1 MRSREVP
8 KRKKQ
13 PAPSAQVTDLLAR
26 VAELEETLRAI
37 RMGEVDAVLV
47 SGPGGDQ
54 VFTLQGAEH
63 PYRLMVETI
72 DEGAATLADDGTVL
86 YANRSFAEIFDV
98 ALEKFIGAPL
108 NDFVFGEDRALL
120 AHLIA
125 DANINI
131 VRGEIRLDS
140 HKQRPRTI
148 RLTLSPVREQGVH
161 TICVVATEL
170 TELIETNEALRVS
183 EVSLRQLS
191 ARLLKLQD
199 EERRRIARDLHD
211 TTGQKIAVLS
221 MTLDRL
227 AKLVDTRKV
236 DVKDALTESRDVVG
250 KIGEE
255 IRTLSYLLHP
265 PLLDECGLASAVL
278 WYAEGFKK
286 RSGIHLNVAIDEE
299 LVRFTTDAETAL
311 FRVLQE
317 SLTNVHRYSG
327 SPSAEIRIFQSASKV
342 HLEIVDHGKGVKA
355 GTERPAFA
363 GAPTLGVG
371 IPGMRERIRQLGGQL
386 EVEFSNE
393 GTRVHASLPVEASA
407 EESVSQST
415 SELFRDKENFQANP
429 RQRSEV
435 RRRILIADD
444 HEVMRR
450 GVRGLV
456 ESQQEWSVCGEA
468 IEGNEAISKTRELHP
483 DLLILDVS
491 MPGVSGIEA
500 ALQILKD
507 DPNMKILFF
516 TMYDSPQMMREIS
529 NVGAWGY
536 VAKARAGNDLVDA
549 VRIILDGKK
558 FFPRILSAS

>member
-1 MRSREVP
+1 MP

-13 PAPSAQVTDLLAR
+13 PRRASQEVSDLHGR

-47 SGPGGDQ
+47 SGPQGDQ

-86 YANRSFAEIFDV
+86 YANRSFAQIFDIP
-98 ALEKFIGAPL
+98 LEKLIGAPL
-108 NDFVFGEDRALL
+108 NDFVFGEDRELL
-120 AHLIA
+120 AQLIA

-140 HKQRPRTI
+140 HRQRPRTI

-183 EVSLRQLS
+183 ELSLRQLS

-227 AKLVDTRKV
+227 AKLVDTRKA
-236 DVKDALTESRDVVG
+236 DVKDALAESREVVG

-286 RSGIHLNVAIDEE
+286 RSGIHLSVSIDEE
-299 LVRFTTDAETAL
+299 LVRLTTDAETAL

-342 HLEIVDHGKGVKA
+342 HLEIVDHGKGVQA

-393 GTRVHASLPVEASA
+393 GTRVYASLPTEAFT
-407 EESVSQST
+407 EES
-415 SELFRDKENFQANP
+415 EPARDKEKFQGNG
-429 RQRSEV
+429 RQRPVV

-450 GVRGLV
+450 GLRGLV
-456 ESQQEWSVCGEA
+456 ESQEEWSVCGEA
-468 IEGNEAISKTRELHP
+468 VEGNEAISKTRELHP

-549 VRIILDGKK
+549 VRIIFDGKK
-558 FFPRILSAS
+558 FFPRIASAS

>member
-1 MRSREVP
+1 VH

-13 PAPSAQVTDLLAR
+13 PSRSSQDVTDLQAR

-37 RMGEVDAVLV
+37 RTGEVDAVLV
-47 SGPGGDQ
+47 SGPQGDQ

-108 NDFVFGEDRALL
+108 NDFVFGEDRELL
-120 AHLIA
+120 AQLIA
-125 DANINI
+125 DANIHI

-140 HKQRPRTI
+140 HRQRPRTI

-183 EVSLRQLS
+183 ELSLRQLS
-191 ARLLKLQD
+191 ARLLRLQD

-227 AKLVDTRKV
+227 AKLVDARKV

-299 LVRFTTDAETAL
+299 LVRLTSDAETAL

-327 SPSAEIRIFQSASKV
+327 SPSAEIRIFQSARKV

-355 GTERPAFA
+355 GTDRSSFA

-386 EVEFSNE
+386 EVEFSDE
-393 GTRVHASLPVEASA
+393 GTRVAASLPMEASA
-407 EESVSQST
+407 EESVLQSS
-415 SELFRDKENFQANP
+415 SEIFRDNDHG
-429 RQRSEV
+429 RQRPLV
-435 RRRILIADD
+435 RKRILIADD

-456 ESQQEWSVCGEA
+456 ESQEEWSVCGEA

-491 MPGVSGIEA
+491 MPGVSGIDA

-507 DPNMKILFF
+507 DPDIKILFF
-516 TMYDSPQMMREIS
+516 TMHDSPQMLREIS

-558 FFPRILSAS
+558 FFPRIASPS